1 MNLSFSPADEAFRA
15 EVALWLAENLEG
27 AFEKLR
33 GRGGPGDEAEDL
45 LELRRAWERRLFEGG
60 WSCIGWPKAYGGRE
74 LSLTQ
79 QVIFNE
85 EYVRAGAPGRL
96 GHIGET
102 LLGPTLIAFGT
113 EAQKA
118 RFLPGIVRGETL
130 WCQGYSEPNAGSDL
144 ANVQCRA
151 VRDGEEWVITGQKVW
166 TSQAPW
172 SDWCFVLCRT
182 DVDAPRHRGITYLLV
197 PMRQPGVQIRPIRQM
212 TGTSEFA
219 EVFFD
224 GARTAIDNVV
234 GQENEGWKV
243 AMGTL
248 AFERGVSTLG
258 QQLGFCGEFER
269 VVDIAK
275 QNGASKDPVIRQ
287 RLADLWIRLEI
298 MRLNALRT
306 LSNLDGAE
314 LTRGGMITK
323 LYWATWHRDLGELA
337 MDILGPDADRLGPGE
352 YGLNESQ
359 RLFLWSRCDTI
370 YAGTNEI
377 QRNIIG
383 ERALGLPR
391 EPRPGQEKK

>member
-1 MNLSFSPADEAFRA
+1 MNLAFSPQDEAFRQ
-15 EVALWLAENLEG
+15 EVAGWLAENLQGE
-27 AFEKLR
+27 FTPLR
-33 GRGGPGDEAEDL
+33 GRGGPGDGAE
-45 LELRRAWERRLFEGG
+45 ELFALRQTWEQRLHAGG
-60 WSCIGWPKAYGGRE
+60 WSCIGWPEAHGGRG
-74 LSLTQ
+74 LSITQ

-85 EYVRAGAPGRL
+85 EYVRAEGPGRL

-113 EAQKA
+113 EEQKQ

-144 ANVQCRA
+144 ANVQCKA
-151 VRDGEEWVITGQKVW
+151 VRDGDGWVITGQKVW

-172 SDWCFVLCRT
+172 ADWCFVLCRT
-182 DVDAPRHRGITYLLV
+182 DSAAPRHRGITYLLV
-197 PMRQPGVQIRPIRQM
+197 PMRQPGIEIRPIRQM

-224 GARTAIDNVV
+224 GARTAADNVV
-234 GQENEGWKV
+234 GGENNGWKV

-258 QQLGFCGEFER
+258 QQLRFEGEFGR
-269 VVDIAK
+269 VVATAK
-275 QNGASKDPVIRQ
+275 ANGASKEPALRE
-287 RLADLWIRLEI
+287 RLADLWIRLKI
-298 MRLNALRT
+298 MRLNAMRI
-306 LSNLDGAE
+306 LSTQNDGE
-314 LTRGGMITK
+314 LTREGMITK

-337 MDILGPDADRLGPGE
+337 MDVLGTDADRVAGAD

-391 EPRPGQEKK
+391 EPRPSQEGK